1 MRKGQEGNMDFL
13 DNKDSKGKVGGGRK
27 EQKRNFKDKKFGFG
41 GKKRD
46 VKKNDKRS
54 TDDVSSFRP
63 GQDKTRGQ
71 KQGWWGQG
79 KTWKRKKAEDEE
91 QEKSLKLEPTL
102 LFLTSTSYIC

>member
-13 DNKDSKGKVGGGRK
+13 DKKDSKGKVGGGRK

-63 GQDKTRGQ
+63 SQKTRPGGKSKAGGGAGSKARPGKGKRQ
-71 KQGWWGQG
+71 KM
-79 KTWKRKKAEDEE
+79 KNRKKA
-91 QEKSLKLEPTL
+91 
-102 LFLTSTSYIC
+102 

>member
-1 MRKGQEGNMDFL
+1 MKKMRKGQGGNMEFL
-13 DNKDSKGKVGGGRK
+13 DNKEAKGKVGGGRK

-63 GQDKTRGQ
+63 GQKTRPGGKSKAGGGKARPGKGTRQ
-71 KQGWWGQG
+71 KM
-79 KTWKRKKAEDEE
+79 KNRKKA
-91 QEKSLKLEPTL
+91 
-102 LFLTSTSYIC
+102 

>member
-1 MRKGQEGNMDFL
+1 MNNIL
-13 DNKDSKGKVGGGRK
+13 DKRDSKGKVGGGRK

-63 GQDKTRGQ
+63 GQKTRPG
-71 KQGWWGQG
+71 G
-79 KTWKRKKAEDEE
+79 KGKGGAGSKARPGKGKRKKMKNRKKA
-91 QEKSLKLEPTL
+91 
-102 LFLTSTSYIC
+102 